1 MAAFDYIALDA
12 KGKEE
17 KGVVEGDTARHV
29 RQILRDKG
37 LTTLEISESN
47 KSASKKR
54 SGGKKGESKKNG
66 LNTPQFLQRGISSTE
81 LALLTRQLATLIQAA
96 LPLDETLSAVAN
108 QTEKQRIKS
117 MLFAIRSRVL
127 EGHSLAV
134 GLGDYPKVFPELYRA
149 TVDAGEQS
157 GHLDT
162 VLERLAD
169 YTESRQEIQGK
180 VRQALI
186 YPAFLSMFA
195 IAIVVFMM
203 TSIVPQVVSV
213 FEDTG
218 QELPGLTLS
227 LIAISDFVV
236 DYGFYILVL
245 VIAAFVGFQIMLT
258 RPAFV
263 MKYHSFLFHLPIIQR
278 LVRGLN
284 AALFTRTF
292 SILTGSGVTVLEAMS
307 ISAKVV
313 ANLPMRQAVLEAT
326 NRVREGTGIKNAL
339 EKSKLFPS
347 MTLQLIASGEASGKL
362 EEMLER
368 ASVQL
373 EREQVTLIAYIV
385 GILEPVIILTMGIMV
400 LLIVLGILLP
410 IFDLNSL
417 VK

>member
-12 KGKEE
+12 KGKEK
-17 KGVVEGDTARHV
+17 KGVIEGDAARQV
-29 RQILRDKG
+29 RQLLRDRG
-37 LTTLEISESN
+37 LMPLEITESL
-47 KSASKKR
+47 KKDQGKR
-54 SGGKKGESKKNG
+54 SGDKSGG
-66 LNTPQFLQRGISSTE
+66 LKASPLFQRSISTTE

-108 QTEKQRIKS
+108 QTEKPRIKS
-117 MLFAIRSRVL
+117 MLYAIRSRVL
-127 EGHSLAV
+127 EGHSLAA
-134 GLGDYPKVFPELYRA
+134 GLSDYPKVFPELYRA
-149 TVDAGEQS
+149 TVAAGEQS

-218 QELPGLTLS
+218 QELPGLTIS
-227 LIAISDFVV
+227 LIAMSDFVV
-236 DYGFYILVL
+236 DYGIYMLIVL
-245 VIAAFVGFQIMLT
+245 VAIVIGFQVLLT
-258 RPAFV
+258 KSAFV
-263 MKYHSFLFHLPIIQR
+263 MKYHLFLFRLPLIQR

-292 SILTGSGVTVLEAMS
+292 SILTGSGVTVIEAMK

-313 ANLPMRQAVLEAT
+313 ANLPMREAILQAT
-326 NRVREGTGIKNAL
+326 DRVREGSGIKNAL
-339 EKSKLFPS
+339 EHSKLFPP
-347 MTLQLIASGEASGKL
+347 MTLQLIASGENSGKL

-385 GILEPVIILTMGIMV
+385 GILEPVIILAMGLMV
-400 LLIVLGILLP
+400 LLIVMGILLP
-410 IFDLNSL
+410 IFDMNSL

>member
-1 MAAFDYIALDA
+1 MAAFDYIVLDE
-12 KGKEE
+12 KGKER
-17 KGVVEGDTARHV
+17 KGVIEADAARQA
-29 RQILRDKG
+29 RQQLRDRG
-37 LTTLEISESN
+37 LIPLEISESN
-47 KSASKKR
+47 KKTKA
-54 SGGKKGESKKNG
+54 KKGGSNSDSFK
-66 LNTPQFLQRGISSTE
+66 TPKFFQRSISTTE

-96 LPLDETLSAVAN
+96 LPLDETISAVAD

-117 MLFAIRSRVL
+117 MLYAIRSRVL
-127 EGHSLAV
+127 EGHTLAT
-134 GLGDYPKVFPELYRA
+134 GLADYPKVFPELYRA

-186 YPAFLSMFA
+186 YPAFLSLFA
-195 IAIVVFMM
+195 VAIVVFMM

-218 QELPGLTLS
+218 QELPGLTIS
-227 LIAISDFVV
+227 LIAMSDFVSN
-236 DYGFYILVL
+236 YGSIVFAVIL
-245 VIAAFVGFQIMLT
+245 AAFVGFQILLT
-258 RPAFV
+258 KPAFLL
-263 MKYHSFLFHLPIIQR
+263 KYHFFLLRLPLIQR

-292 SILTGSGVTVLEAMS
+292 SILTGSGVTVVEAMK

-313 ANLPMRQAVLEAT
+313 ANLPMREAILEAT
-326 NRVREGTGIKNAL
+326 NRVREGSGIKKSL
-339 EKSKLFPS
+339 ETSKLFPP
-347 MTLQLIASGEASGKL
+347 MTLQLIASGENSGKL

-368 ASVQL
+368 ASTQL

-385 GILEPVIILTMGIMV
+385 GILEPVIILSMGVMV

-410 IFDLNSL
+410 IFDLNAL

>member
-1 MAAFDYIALDA
+1 MAAFDYIVLDA
-12 KGKEE
+12 KGKEL
-17 KGVVEGDTARHV
+17 KGVIEGDGAKQV

-37 LTTLEISESN
+37 LMPLEITESLK
-47 KSASKKR
+47 KSQSIDKSSGLSKP
-54 SGGKKGESKKNG
+54 
-66 LNTPQFLQRGISSTE
+66 LFLQRSISSTE

-96 LPLDETLSAVAN
+96 LPLDETLSAVAD
-108 QTEKQRIKS
+108 QADKPRIKS
-117 MLFAIRSRVL
+117 MLYSIRSRVL
-127 EGHSLAV
+127 EGHTLAA
-134 GLGDYPKVFPELYRA
+134 GLADYPKVFPELYRA

-186 YPAFLSMFA
+186 YPAFLSLFA

-218 QELPGLTLS
+218 QELPGLTHT
-227 LIAISDFVV
+227 LIAMSDFVV
-236 DYGFYILVL
+236 DYGLFMFI
-245 VIAAFVGFQIMLT
+245 VIVAAFVSFQVLLT

-263 MKYHSFLFHLPIIQR
+263 MKYHLFLFQLPVIQR

-292 SILTGSGVTVLEAMS
+292 SILSGSGVTVLEAMK

-313 ANLPMRQAVLEAT
+313 ANLPMREAILKAT
-326 NRVREGTGIKNAL
+326 ERVREGSGIKNSL
-339 EKSKLFPS
+339 ESCKLFPP
-347 MTLQLIASGEASGKL
+347 MTLQLIASGENSGKL

>member
-1 MAAFDYIALDA
+1 MSAFDYIVLDA
-12 KGKEE
+12 KGKEK
-17 KGVVEGDTARHV
+17 KGVIEGDGAKQV

-37 LTTLEISESN
+37 LMPLEITESV
-47 KSASKKR
+47 KKAQGKQS
-54 SGGKKGESKKNG
+54 SG
-66 LNTPQFLQRGISSTE
+66 LHRPLFLQRSISATE

-96 LPLDETLSAVAN
+96 LPLDETLLAVAK
-108 QTEKQRIKS
+108 QTEKPRIKS
-117 MLFAIRSRVL
+117 MLYAIRSRVL

-134 GLGDYPKVFPELYRA
+134 GLADYPKVFPELYRA

-186 YPAFLSMFA
+186 YPAFLSLFA
-195 IAIVVFMM
+195 IAIVIFMM

-218 QELPGLTLS
+218 QELPGLTIS
-227 LIAISDFVV
+227 LIAMSDFVV
-236 DYGFYILVL
+236 DYGVYMFVV
-245 VIAAFVGFQIMLT
+245 VIAAFIGFQVLLT
-258 RPAFV
+258 KPAFV
-263 MKYHSFLFHLPIIQR
+263 MKYHFFLLRLPIIQR

-292 SILTGSGVTVLEAMS
+292 SILTGSGVNVLEAMK

-313 ANLPMRQAVLEAT
+313 ANLPMREAILGAT
-326 NRVREGTGIKNAL
+326 ERVREGVSINNAL
-339 EKSKLFPS
+339 AHSRLFPP
-347 MTLQLIASGEASGKL
+347 MTLQLIASGENSGKL

-385 GILEPVIILTMGIMV
+385 GILEPVIILAMGLMV

>member
-1 MAAFDYIALDA
+1 
-12 KGKEE
+12 
-17 KGVVEGDTARHV
+17 
-29 RQILRDKG
+29 
-37 LTTLEISESN
+37 
-47 KSASKKR
+47 
-54 SGGKKGESKKNG
+54 
-66 LNTPQFLQRGISSTE
+66 
-81 LALLTRQLATLIQAA
+81 
-96 LPLDETLSAVAN
+96 
-108 QTEKQRIKS
+108 
-117 MLFAIRSRVL
+117 
-127 EGHSLAV
+127 
-134 GLGDYPKVFPELYRA
+134 
-149 TVDAGEQS
+149 
-157 GHLDT
+157 
-162 VLERLAD
+162 
-169 YTESRQEIQGK
+169 
-180 VRQALI
+180 
-186 YPAFLSMFA
+186 
-195 IAIVVFMM
+195 
-203 TSIVPQVVSV
+203 VPQVVSV

-236 DYGFYILVL
+236 DYGIYLLVL
-245 VIAAFVGFQIMLT
+245 VIAAFIGFQVMLT

-292 SILTGSGVTVLEAMS
+292 SILTGSGVTVLEAMK

-313 ANLPMRQAVLEAT
+313 ANLPMRAAVLEAT

-339 EKSKLFPS
+339 EKSKLFPP

>member
-1 MAAFDYIALDA
+1 VAAFDYIALDA
-12 KGKEE
+12 HGKEL
-17 KGVVEGDTARHV
+17 KGIVEGDSAKHI

-37 LTTLEISESN
+37 LMPLEITESI
-47 KSASKKR
+47 KKAQGKQSSGSSSLR
-54 SGGKKGESKKNG
+54 S
-66 LNTPQFLQRGISSTE
+66 PAFFQRGISSTD

-96 LPLDETLSAVAN
+96 LPLDEVLSAVAN
-108 QTEKQRIKS
+108 QTEKPRIKS
-117 MLFAIRSRVL
+117 MLYAIRSRVL
-127 EGHSLAV
+127 EGHTLAV
-134 GLGDYPKVFPELYRA
+134 GLSDYPKVFPELYRA

-186 YPAFLSMFA
+186 YPAFLSLFA
-195 IAIVVFMM
+195 VAIVIFMM

-218 QELPGLTLS
+218 QELPGLTIS
-227 LIAISDFVV
+227 LIAMSDFVV
-236 DYGFYILVL
+236 DYGMYMFL
-245 VIAAFVGFQIMLT
+245 VIVAAFIGFQVMMT
-258 RPAFV
+258 KPAFV
-263 MKYHSFLFHLPIIQR
+263 MKYHLFLFRLPIIQR

-292 SILTGSGVTVLEAMS
+292 SILTGSGVTVLESMK

-313 ANLPMRQAVLEAT
+313 ANLPMREAILQAT
-326 NRVREGTGIKNAL
+326 DRVREGTGIKNAL
-339 EKSKLFPS
+339 ESSKLFPP
-347 MTLQLIASGEASGKL
+347 MTLQLIASGENSGNL

-373 EREQVTLIAYIV
+373 EREQVTMIAYIV
-385 GILEPVIILTMGIMV
+385 GILEPVIILAMGMMV
-400 LLIVLGILLP
+400 LLIVMGILLP
-410 IFDLNSL
+410 IFDMNSL

>member
-1 MAAFDYIALDA
+1 M
-12 KGKEE
+12 
-17 KGVVEGDTARHV
+17 
-29 RQILRDKG
+29 
-37 LTTLEISESN
+37 
-47 KSASKKR
+47 
-54 SGGKKGESKKNG
+54 
-66 LNTPQFLQRGISSTE
+66 
-81 LALLTRQLATLIQAA
+81 LTRQLATLIQAA

-117 MLFAIRSRVL
+117 MLYAIRSRVL

-134 GLGDYPKVFPELYRA
+134 GLAAYPKVFPELYRA

-186 YPAFLSMFA
+186 YPAFLSLFA
-195 IAIVVFMM
+195 VAIVIFMM

-218 QELPGLTLS
+218 QQLPGLTLS

-236 DYGFYILVL
+236 NYGMFLFV
-245 VIAAFVGFQIMLT
+245 VIVALIIGFQLLLK

-263 MKYHSFLFHLPIIQR
+263 MKYHMFLFRLPLIQR

-292 SILTGSGVTVLEAMS
+292 SILTGSGVTVIEAMT

-313 ANLPMRQAVLEAT
+313 ANLPMREAVLQAT
-326 NRVREGTGIKNAL
+326 ERVREGSGIKNAL
-339 EKSKLFPS
+339 DHSRLFPP
-347 MTLQLIASGEASGKL
+347 MTLQLIASGENSGKL

-368 ASVQL
+368 ASTQL

-385 GILEPVIILTMGIMV
+385 GILEPVIILAMGMMV

>member
-12 KGKEE
+12 KGKEH
-17 KGVVEGDTARHV
+17 KGVVEGDTSRLV

-37 LTTLEISESN
+37 LMTLEITESHQ
-47 KSASKKR
+47 KAQSKR
-54 SGGKKGESKKNG
+54 SSGVAA
-66 LNTPQFLQRGISSTE
+66 TPRLFQRGISTTE

-96 LPLDETLSAVAN
+96 LPLDETLAAVAN
-108 QTEKQRIKS
+108 QAEKQRIKS

-134 GLGDYPKVFPELYRA
+134 GLADYPKVFPELYRA

-186 YPAFLSMFA
+186 YPAFLSLFA
-195 IAIVVFMM
+195 VAIVVFMM

-218 QELPGLTLS
+218 QALPGLTLT
-227 LIAISDFVV
+227 LIAMSDFVV
-236 DYGFYILVL
+236 AYGMFMLLFVVAV
-245 VIAAFVGFQIMLT
+245 VIGFQVLLR

-263 MKYHSFLFHLPIIQR
+263 MKYHMFLFRLPIVQR

-284 AALFTRTF
+284 AAMFTRTF
-292 SILTGSGVTVLEAMS
+292 SILTGSGVTVIEAMK

-313 ANLPMRQAVLEAT
+313 GNLPMREAILQAT
-326 NRVREGTGIKNAL
+326 DRVREGSGIKNAL
-339 EKSKLFPS
+339 DNSKLFPP
-347 MTLQLIASGEASGKL
+347 MTLQLIASGENSGKL

-385 GILEPVIILTMGIMV
+385 GILEPVIILSMGIMV

>member
-12 KGKEE
+12 NGKEH
-17 KGVVEGDTARHV
+17 KGVVEGDTSRLV
-29 RQILRDKG
+29 RQLLRDKG
-37 LTTLEISESN
+37 LMTLEITESHQKTQTKKT
-47 KSASKKR
+47 KSVASPRLFQR
-54 SGGKKGESKKNG
+54 S
-66 LNTPQFLQRGISSTE
+66 ISTTE
-81 LALLTRQLATLIQAA
+81 LALLTRQMATLIQAS
-96 LPLDETLSAVAN
+96 LPLDETLAAVAN

-117 MLFAIRSRVL
+117 MIFAIRSRVL
-127 EGHSLAV
+127 EGHPLAV
-134 GLGDYPKVFPELYRA
+134 GLADYPKVFPELYRA

-180 VRQALI
+180 IRQALI
-186 YPAFLSMFA
+186 YPAFLSLFA
-195 IAIVVFMM
+195 VAIVVFMM

-218 QELPGLTLS
+218 QALPGLTLT
-227 LIAISDFVV
+227 LIAMSDFVV
-236 DYGFYILVL
+236 AYGMLILL
-245 VIAAFVGFQIMLT
+245 VIVAAVIGFQVLLT

-263 MKYHSFLFHLPIIQR
+263 MKYHMFLFRLPVIRR

-284 AALFTRTF
+284 AAMFTRTF
-292 SILTGSGVTVLEAMS
+292 SILTGSGVTVIEAMK

-313 ANLPMRQAVLEAT
+313 ANLPMRKAILQAT
-326 NRVREGTGIKNAL
+326 DRVREGSGIKNAL
-339 EKSKLFPS
+339 DHSKLFPPMS
-347 MTLQLIASGEASGKL
+347 LQLIASGENSGKL

>member
-1 MAAFDYIALDA
+1 MAAFDYTVLDE
-12 KGKEE
+12 KGKER
-17 KGVVEGDTARHV
+17 KGVIEGDTSRQV

-37 LTTLEISESN
+37 LTPLEISESRQKAQG
-47 KSASKKR
+47 KSDSDKGSSLASLKIFQR
-54 SGGKKGESKKNG
+54 S
-66 LNTPQFLQRGISSTE
+66 ISTTE
-81 LALLTRQLATLIQAA
+81 LALLTRQLATLIQAS
-96 LPLDETLSAVAN
+96 LPLDETLAAVAN
-108 QTEKQRIKS
+108 QAEKTRIKS
-117 MLFAIRSRVL
+117 MLYAIRSRVL
-127 EGHSLAV
+127 EGHSMAV
-134 GLGDYPKVFPELYRA
+134 GLADYPKVFPELFRA

-186 YPAFLSMFA
+186 YPAFLSLFA

-218 QELPGLTLS
+218 QTLPGLTIS
-227 LIAISDFVV
+227 LIAMSDFVV
-236 DYGFYILVL
+236 DYGMFMLFV
-245 VIAAFVGFQIMLT
+245 VIAAFIGFQVLLT
-258 RPAFV
+258 RPAFL
-263 MKYHSFLFHLPIIQR
+263 MKYHLFLFRVPLVQR

-284 AALFTRTF
+284 TALFTRTF
-292 SILTGSGVTVLEAMS
+292 SILTGSGVTVIDAMK

-313 ANLPMRQAVLEAT
+313 ANLPMRDAILEAT
-326 NRVREGTGIKNAL
+326 DRVREGSGITNAL
-339 EKSKLFPS
+339 EHSKLFPP
-347 MTLQLIASGEASGKL
+347 MTLQLIASGENSGKL
-362 EEMLER
+362 EDMLER

-385 GILEPVIILTMGIMV
+385 GILEPVIILTMGILV

>member
-1 MAAFDYIALDA
+1 MAAFDYVALDA
-12 KGKEE
+12 KGKEV
-17 KGVVEGDTARHV
+17 KGVIEGDAARQV
-29 RQILRDKG
+29 RQLLRDKA
-37 LTTLEISESN
+37 LMPLEITESH
-47 KSASKKR
+47 KKAQSKQ
-54 SGGKKGESKKNG
+54 SSKDNSVTS
-66 LNTPQFLQRGISSTE
+66 LRLFQRGISSTE
-81 LALLTRQLATLIQAA
+81 LALITRQLATLIQAA

-108 QTEKQRIKS
+108 QTEKPRIKS
-117 MLFAIRSRVL
+117 MLYAIRSRVL
-127 EGHSLAV
+127 EGHTLAT

-169 YTESRQEIQGK
+169 YTESRQEIQSK
-180 VRQALI
+180 VSQALI
-186 YPAFLSMFA
+186 YPAFLSFFA

-218 QELPGLTLS
+218 QELPGLTIS
-227 LIAISDFVV
+227 LIVMSDFVV
-236 DYGFYILVL
+236 DYGMFMLLIVVVA
-245 VIAAFVGFQIMLT
+245 VIGFQVMLT

-263 MKYHSFLFHLPIIQR
+263 MKYHIFLLQLPLIQR

-284 AALFTRTF
+284 TALFTRTF
-292 SILTGSGVTVLEAMS
+292 SILTGSGVTVIEAMQ

-313 ANLPMRQAVLEAT
+313 ANLPMRQAILTAT
-326 NRVREGTGIKNAL
+326 DRVREGTSIKNAL
-339 EKSKLFPS
+339 DHSKLFPP
-347 MTLQLIASGEASGKL
+347 MTLQLIASGENSGKL

-368 ASVQL
+368 ASMQL

-385 GILEPVIILTMGIMV
+385 GILEPVIILAMGLMV
-400 LLIVLGILLP
+400 LMIVLGILLP

>member
-1 MAAFDYIALDA
+1 MSAFDYIVLDA
-12 KGKEE
+12 KGKEK
-17 KGVVEGDTARHV
+17 KGVIEGDTARQV

-37 LTTLEISESN
+37 LIPLEISESI
-47 KSASKKR
+47 KKAQGKQS
-54 SGGKKGESKKNG
+54 SGLHKP
-66 LNTPQFLQRGISSTE
+66 LFLQRSISATE

-96 LPLDETLSAVAN
+96 LPLDETLLAVAK
-108 QTEKQRIKS
+108 QTEKPRIKS
-117 MLFAIRSRVL
+117 MLYAIRSRVL
-127 EGHSLAV
+127 EGHSLAT
-134 GLGDYPKVFPELYRA
+134 GLADYPKVFPELYRA

-186 YPAFLSMFA
+186 YPAFLSLFA

-218 QELPGLTLS
+218 QELPGLTIS
-227 LIAISDFVV
+227 LITMSDFVV
-236 DYGFYILVL
+236 DYGVFMFVVL
-245 VIAAFVGFQIMLT
+245 IAAFAGFQVLLT
-258 RPAFV
+258 KPAFV
-263 MKYHSFLFHLPIIQR
+263 MKYHFFLFRLPVIQR

-292 SILTGSGVTVLEAMS
+292 SILTGSGVNILQAMK

-313 ANLPMRQAVLEAT
+313 ANLPMREAILEAT
-326 NRVREGTGIKNAL
+326 DRVREGVTIKNAL
-339 EKSKLFPS
+339 DYSKLFPP
-347 MTLQLIASGEASGKL
+347 MTLQLIASGENSGKL

-368 ASVQL
+368 ASIQL

-385 GILEPVIILTMGIMV
+385 GILEPVIILAMGLMV

>member
-1 MAAFDYIALDA
+1 VSVPRF
-12 KGKEE
+12 
-17 KGVVEGDTARHV
+17 
-29 RQILRDKG
+29 
-37 LTTLEISESN
+37 
-47 KSASKKR
+47 
-54 SGGKKGESKKNG
+54 
-66 LNTPQFLQRGISSTE
+66 FQRGISSTE

-96 LPLDETLSAVAN
+96 LPLDETLAAVAK

-134 GLGDYPKVFPELYRA
+134 GLADYPKVFPELYRA

-162 VLERLAD
+162 VLDRLAD

-186 YPAFLSMFA
+186 YPAFLSLFA

-218 QELPGLTLS
+218 QELPGLTIS
-227 LIAISDFVV
+227 LIAMSDFVV
-236 DYGFYILVL
+236 DYGILLLLAVVAL
-245 VIAAFVGFQIMLT
+245 FIGFQVLLT

-263 MKYHSFLFHLPIIQR
+263 MKYHMFLFRIPVIHR
-278 LVRGLN
+278 LVQGLN

-292 SILTGSGVTVLEAMS
+292 SILTGSGVNILEAMK

-313 ANLPMRQAVLEAT
+313 ANLPMRQAILEAT
-326 NRVREGTGIKNAL
+326 DRVREGTGIKNAL
-339 EKSKLFPS
+339 EHSKLFPP
-347 MTLQLIASGEASGKL
+347 MTLQLIASGENSGKL

-373 EREQVTLIAYIV
+373 EREQVTMIAYIV
-385 GILEPVIILTMGIMV
+385 GILEPVIILTMGLMV

>member
-12 KGKEE
+12 KGKEC
-17 KGVVEGDTARHV
+17 KGVIEGDAARQV
-29 RQILRDKG
+29 RQLLRDKG
-37 LTTLEISESN
+37 LIPLEITESH
-47 KSASKKR
+47 KKADSKQGD
-54 SGGKKGESKKNG
+54 SQGGILKKP
-66 LNTPQFLQRGISSTE
+66 LFLQRGISTTE

-96 LPLDETLSAVAN
+96 LPLDETLAAVAS
-108 QTEKQRIKS
+108 QAEKQRIKS

-134 GLGDYPKVFPELYRA
+134 GLAAYPKVFPELYRA

-186 YPAFLSMFA
+186 YPAFLSLFA

-218 QELPGLTLS
+218 QELPGLTIS
-227 LIAISDFVV
+227 LIAMSDFVV
-236 DYGFYILVL
+236 DYGMIMLFLVVAL
-245 VIAAFVGFQIMLT
+245 FVGFQMLLT

-263 MKYHSFLFHLPIIQR
+263 MKYHQFLFRIPLIQR

-292 SILTGSGVTVLEAMS
+292 SILTGSGVSVLEAMK

-313 ANLPMRQAVLEAT
+313 ANLPMRKAILEAT
-326 NRVREGTGIKNAL
+326 DRVREGTGIKNAL
-339 EKSKLFPS
+339 DRSKLSPP
-347 MTLQLIASGEASGKL
+347 MTLQLIASGENSGKL

-373 EREQVTLIAYIV
+373 EREQVTMIAYIV
-385 GILEPVIILTMGIMV
+385 GILEPVIILTMGLMV

>member
-12 KGKEE
+12 KGKEL
-17 KGVVEGDTARHV
+17 KGVIEGDGAKQV

-37 LTTLEISESN
+37 LMPLEITESLKKSQSTN
-47 KSASKKR
+47 KSS
-54 SGGKKGESKKNG
+54 G
-66 LNTPQFLQRGISSTE
+66 LNKALFLQRGISSTE

-96 LPLDETLSAVAN
+96 LPLDETLSAVAD
-108 QTEKQRIKS
+108 QTDKPRIKS
-117 MLFAIRSRVL
+117 MLYSIRSRVL
-127 EGHSLAV
+127 EGHTLAV
-134 GLGDYPKVFPELYRA
+134 GLADYPKVFPELYRA

-186 YPAFLSMFA
+186 YPAFLSLFA

-218 QELPGLTLS
+218 QELPGLTLT
-227 LIAISDFVV
+227 LIAMSDFVV
-236 DYGFYILVL
+236 DYGLFMLI
-245 VIAAFVGFQIMLT
+245 VIVAAFVGFRVALT

-263 MKYHSFLFHLPIIQR
+263 MKYHMFLFKLPIIQR

-292 SILTGSGVTVLEAMS
+292 SILSGSGVTVLEAMK

-313 ANLPMRQAVLEAT
+313 ANLPMREAILKAT
-326 NRVREGTGIKNAL
+326 DRVREGSGIKNSL
-339 EKSKLFPS
+339 ESSKLFPP
-347 MTLQLIASGEASGKL
+347 MTLQLIASGENSGKL